1 MPAQSWGWAENMA
14 ATCPPTDRQEGTRL
28 RVQRGLAWPLHVLNE
43 PASLLSSG
51 ATGVG
56 SILDCLT
63 PSSPIQ
69 STVTHL
75 HLSSPTSAA
84 LAQTLY
90 MPCLALYMTHTHVH
104 LPPALPHFQPSL
116 TLNSRGVLS
125 RAQMPRP
132 ASTTVE

>member
-14 ATCPPTDRQEGTRL
+14 TTCPLTGWQEGTRL
-28 RVQRGLAWPLHVLNE
+28 RVESGLTWPLHVLNN
-43 PASLLSSG
+43 PVSLLSSG
-51 ATGVG
+51 AMGVG
-56 SILDCLT
+56 SILDSLT

-69 STVTHL
+69 STMTHL

-84 LAQTLY
+84 LAQALY
-90 MPCLALYMTHTHVH
+90 MSCLALYMTHTHVH
-104 LPPALPHFQPSL
+104 LLPALPHFQPSL